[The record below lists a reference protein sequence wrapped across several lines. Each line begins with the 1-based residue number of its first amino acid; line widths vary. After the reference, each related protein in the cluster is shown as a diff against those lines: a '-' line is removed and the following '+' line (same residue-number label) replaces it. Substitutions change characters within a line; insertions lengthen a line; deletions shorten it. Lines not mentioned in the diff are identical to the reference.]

1 METDLSIQ
9 EVARET
15 GLSIDTLRYY
25 ERIELIEPVRR
36 ASSGHR
42 RYTQEDISWITLLIR
57 LRKTGMSI
65 AQMIRFAHLRR
76 QGSATITQR
85 RIMLEDHQR
94 SLEEQMQ
101 QLEQHMEALQHK
113 ITIYKEREAQ
123 QLAPSPSAPLADNTK
138 EQVM

>member
-1 METDLSIQ
+1 MDTELSIQ
-9 EVARET
+9 QVDRET

-42 RYTQEDISWITLLIR
+42 RYTRTDISWIALLMC

-76 QGSATITQR
+76 QGPETVTQR
-85 RIMLEDHQR
+85 RMILEEHQQE
-94 SLEEQMQ
+94 LEEQMQ
-101 QLEQHMEALQHK
+101 QLEQCMEALQRK
-113 ITIYKEREAQ
+113 IKIYKEQETQ
-123 QLAPSPSAPLADNTK
+123 QLT
-138 EQVM
+138 